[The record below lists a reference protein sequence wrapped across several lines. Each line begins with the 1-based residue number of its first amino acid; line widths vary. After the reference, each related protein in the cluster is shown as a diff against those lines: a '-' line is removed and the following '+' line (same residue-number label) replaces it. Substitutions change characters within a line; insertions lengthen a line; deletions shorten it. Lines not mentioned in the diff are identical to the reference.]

1 MRSGISAMEK
11 FARKLRVAM
20 PLAVR
25 HRFRLKQHAF
35 CLLTSVSQLS
45 AINYQ
50 HHVPFGSFSFEVI
63 GGSLRT
69 RSSRRRSK
77 SSEIFA

>member
-1 MRSGISAMEK
+1 MRSGISAMEICEDV
-11 FARKLRVAM
+11 ARRYAISGTASFS
-20 PLAVR
+20 PEATC
-25 HRFRLKQHAF
+25 F
-35 CLLTSVSQLS
+35 CLLASVSQLS

-50 HHVPFGSFSFEVI
+50 HHVPFGSFTFEVI

-69 RSSRRRSK
+69 PSSRRRSK